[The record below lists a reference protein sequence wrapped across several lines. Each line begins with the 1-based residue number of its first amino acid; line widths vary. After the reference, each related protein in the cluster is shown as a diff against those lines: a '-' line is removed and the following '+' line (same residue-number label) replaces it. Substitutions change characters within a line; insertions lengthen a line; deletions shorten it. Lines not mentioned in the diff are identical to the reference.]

1 MIYNSA
7 TGQLFFDA
15 DGKGNGAGAATLFA
29 TVAAGATITAA
40 DIWIG

>member
-7 TGQLFFDA
+7 TGQLLFDA
-15 DGKGNGAGAATLFA
+15 DGNGAGAATLFA
-29 TVAAGATITAA
+29 TVAAGTTITAA